1 MEKAEEQKMVWAP
14 QVRHNKASWVARS
27 SCTCQKKLEQL
38 YEKRTLFV
46 YKSFCHYHAGR
57 IIDWRDLCET
67 KGGMPALLSG
77 GNCLSNLSQVSFRL
91 SYLTQV
97 A

>member
-27 SCTCQKKLEQL
+27 SCTCQKKNSMR
-38 YEKRTLFV
+38 KKTLFV

-57 IIDWRDLCET
+57 IIDWRDLGKTE
-67 KGGMPALLSG
+67 GGMPALLSG
-77 GNCLSNLSQVSFRL
+77 GNCLSNLSQVRL
-91 SYLTQV
+91 GQAT
-97 A
+97 